1 MIYFYLNI
9 DNAISVPSPF
19 TKGRRA
25 NLVPVFHVQLKS
37 KRMLILHTHIH

>member
-9 DNAISVPSPF
+9 DNAISVPSLF

-25 NLVPVFHVQLKS
+25 SLVPVFHAQLKS
-37 KRMLILHTHIH
+37 RRMLILHIHIH